1 MINTYPK
8 EATKLEKDAPIATN
22 IYGNRFHADQTVYE
36 YLIEFLLVFCSEKN
50 EGIEEGTPDN
60 GKLHFHDPNYK
71 KDFSYF
77 VEPRMGLKRFIFF
90 DKDTKNEATAQI
102 DRIAYQEL
110 FKALSARIE
119 GDDND
124 EKIDFLESLQD
135 LFHGYV
141 VVLKKRTWCAQAIL
155 PICPELVF
163 CEAMPKKKARANLS
177 KDTINADAEKERKK
191 VDELFDF
198 DKRNFLARGG
208 ELYYLHILQGMQNNK
223 KNRKTLEELL
233 QYLLNDQGKTM
244 SKIADFIQKTW
255 EKHMEYSEPLKKR
268 MKLAYIPENAYKN
281 IAEFSVS
288 ELINFLMCSMHS
300 IKKIELLSKG
310 VMLQVLRM
318 LSVATANYLG
328 VKPECWIVDMKG
340 ITQDVVKKIASGKF
354 HCIEECFNTSIAEE
368 YYKNNTN
375 NESAENKN
383 SNSKN
388 EFTEIKKALKDSM
401 GILRSK
407 GKELQCIIPMNGP
420 VERFSLSEDCIRFL
434 VLSMVQPGEKMTLNM
449 FLNKL
454 YLQYRIVIGPAQYK
468 KTCEDDASLA
478 SSLLDNQIAF
488 QDFLKAIGLLHEL
501 SDATSVV
508 VNPYSR
514 INLEKN

>member
-1 MINTYPK
+1 MINTYPE
-8 EATKLEKDAPIATN
+8 EASKPEKDAPLATY
-22 IYGNRFHADQTVYE
+22 IYGNRFHADQTLYE
-36 YLIEFLLVFCSEKN
+36 YLIEFLLVFCSEKS
-50 EGIEEGTPDN
+50 EGIEADVTDS

-71 KDFSYF
+71 KDFSYL

-90 DKDTKNEATAQI
+90 DKDNKSEATAQI

-110 FKALSARIE
+110 FNALSTKID

-124 EKIDFLESLQD
+124 EKREFLESLQD

-163 CEAMPKKKARANLS
+163 CEAMPKKKARSSLS
-177 KDTINADAEKERKK
+177 KDTITSDIEKERKK

-208 ELYYLHILQGMQNNK
+208 ELYYLHILQGIQNSK
-223 KNRKTLEELL
+223 DNREKLEQLL
-233 QYLLNDQGKTM
+233 QYLLKKQGKTM
-244 SKIADFIQKTW
+244 SRISDFIQTNW
-255 EKHMEYSEPLKKR
+255 EEHMGYTTPPKKR
-268 MKLAYIPENAYKN
+268 MKLAYIPENAYKDV
-281 IAEFSVS
+281 AEYSVS
-288 ELINFLMCSMHS
+288 ELINFLSCSMHS

-318 LSVATANYLG
+318 LSVATAKYLNI
-328 VKPECWIVDMKG
+328 KPECWIVDMKG
-340 ITQDVVKKIASGKF
+340 MTKDIVKKIASSKF
-354 HCIEECFNTSIAEE
+354 RNIEECFNTSIAKESE
-368 YYKNNTN
+368 NHMKLVDNY
-375 NESAENKN
+375 NELAK
-383 SNSKN
+383 
-388 EFTEIKKALKDSM
+388 EIKKAFKDSM

-407 GKELQCIIPMNGP
+407 GKELECIIPLNGP

-434 VLSMVQPGEKMTLNM
+434 VLSMVQPGEKMTIDM

-454 YLQYRIVIGPAQYK
+454 YLQYQMVIGPAQYK
-468 KTCEDDASLA
+468 ETLEGDATLA

-508 VNPYSR
+508 VNPYNR
-514 INLEKN
+514 INLENM

>member
-1 MINTYPK
+1 MINTYPV
-8 EATKLEKDAPIATN
+8 EATKPGTDAPLATY
-22 IYGNRFHADQTVYE
+22 IYGNRFHADQTLYE
-36 YLIEFLLVFCSEKN
+36 YLIEFLLIFCSEKS
-50 EGIEEGTPDN
+50 EGIEKGTPDL

-71 KDFSYF
+71 NDFSYI

-90 DKDTKNEATAQI
+90 DKDKKSEATAQI

-110 FKALSARIE
+110 FKELSTRID
-119 GDDND
+119 GDNKS
-124 EKIDFLESLQD
+124 EKTDYLESLQD

-177 KDTINADAEKERKK
+177 KDTISSDVESERKK

-223 KNRKTLEELL
+223 NNKIILEELL
-233 QYLLNDQGKTM
+233 QYLLKDQGKAM
-244 SKIADFIQKTW
+244 SKIADFIQTSW
-255 EKHMEYSEPLKKR
+255 EKHMGYSESPKKR
-268 MKLAYIPENAYKN
+268 MKLAYIPENAYKDV
-281 IAEFSVS
+281 AEFSVS
-288 ELINFLMCSMHS
+288 ELINFLSCSMHS

-328 VKPECWIVDMKG
+328 MKPECWIVDMKG
-340 ITQDVVKKIASGKF
+340 LTQDIVKKIASIKF
-354 HCIEECFNTSIAEE
+354 RHIEESFNTSIAKE
-368 YYKNNTN
+368 YYKYH
-375 NESAENKN
+375 
-383 SNSKN
+383 SKN
-388 EFTEIKKALKDSM
+388 DFTKIKKALKDSM

-434 VLSMVQPGEKMTLNM
+434 VLSMVQPGEKMTLDM
-449 FLNKL
+449 FLRKL
-454 YLQYRIVIGPAQYK
+454 YLHYHIVIGPAEYK
-468 KTCEDDASLA
+468 ESIEGDASLA
-478 SSLLDNQIAF
+478 STLSDNQIAF
-488 QDFLKAIGLLHEL
+488 QDYLKAIGLLHEL

-508 VNPYSR
+508 VNPYNR
-514 INLEKN
+514 INLEKK